1 MAHKKGWRPGL
12 QTRLVVTVS
21 VLAVA
26 AIAALAFSARQTAR
40 VEFRRFQ
47 DLEAHVPQGRPSA
60 AGEAAARILDGACCN
75 PETMQRLDG
84 VLGPNEVVLVV
95 DDSGAVVTV
104 GGSRAA
110 ELNGVVVKRA
120 GAETTISYDRTRA
133 GRVEGVSL
141 KLVGVRPSTIALTDG
156 RRATVHTLT
165 MPAADDAPAPVVD
178 FQGALDR
185 QLLIATAIVSVI
197 VIGLTWAIAR
207 RTVRPIDELGR
218 AAAALAAGDLSRRVT
233 VRGSDEIAMLAARF
247 NAMAEELGRQRTI
260 RRGLMHDVTHEL
272 RTPLT
277 ALQCRLETAL
287 DGLAAD
293 PQQAL
298 AQAND
303 DVRHLTRLV
312 EDLEVVALAE
322 GRDLRLDIS
331 HVAVADVAAS
341 AAGSIARDNRAPITL
356 DIEPGLVVSAD
367 PVRLRQVLLNLLT
380 NADRHTPA
388 GGAITIRARRQ
399 DPGEVVIEVHNTGST
414 IAAGDLA
421 RVFDRFYRV
430 DPARQRTTGGTGLGL
445 AIVKH
450 LVEAQG
456 GRVSAKSGD
465 DGVVFAFTVPCSP
478 ATARS

>member
-1 MAHKKGWRPGL
+1 MRISL
-12 QTRLVVTVS
+12 QTKLVLAVS

-26 AIAALAFSARQTAR
+26 AVTALALSARQTAR

-47 DLEAHVPQGRPSA
+47 DLETHASSGQPSVTVATLGDILSGKCCTADVMRQVEETLGR
-60 AGEAAARILDGACCN
+60 IN
-75 PETMQRLDG
+75 PRS
-84 VLGPNEVVLVV
+84 VFLVV
-95 DDSGAVVTV
+95 DERGEVVATAGHRATELGRVTV
-104 GGSRAA
+104 KNNEG
-110 ELNGVVVKRA
+110 
-120 GAETTISYDRTRA
+120 ETVIGFERTRE

-141 KLVGVRPSTIALTDG
+141 KLIGVAPARIVMADG
-156 RRATVHTLT
+156 RTAFVHSLT
-165 MPAADDAPAPVVD
+165 IPPDDGPVPAVE

-185 QLLIATAIVSVI
+185 QLLLATAIVSVI

-207 RTVRPIDELGR
+207 RAVRPIDELGR

-233 VRGSDEIAMLAARF
+233 VRGSDEIAMLATRF
-247 NAMAEELGRQRTI
+247 NAMAEELGRQQTI

-293 PQQAL
+293 PRQAL

-303 DVRHLTRLV
+303 EARHLTRLV

-322 GRDLRLDIS
+322 ARDLRLAIADVS
-331 HVAVADVAAS
+331 VENVAVSAS
-341 AAGSIARDNRAPITL
+341 GAIARPDRSPVRL
-356 DIEPGLVVSAD
+356 DIEPGLMVRAD

-388 GGAITIRARRQ
+388 GGTITIRARRSGA
-399 DPGEVVIEVHNTGST
+399 GEVAIEVHNTGST
-414 IAAGDLA
+414 IAAADLA

-445 AIVKH
+445 AIVRH

-456 GRVSAKSGD
+456 GRVSARSD
-465 DGVVFAFTVPCSP
+465 DGGVVFAFVLPQG
-478 ATARS
+478 

>member
-1 MAHKKGWRPGL
+1 MRLNL
-12 QTRLVVTVS
+12 QAKLVLAVS

-26 AIAALAFSARQTAR
+26 AVAALAFSARRSAR

-47 DLEAHVPQGRPSA
+47 DLEAHVPSGQPSVTVATLGEILSGKCCAPDVMRQVEEALGR
-60 AGEAAARILDGACCN
+60 IN
-75 PETMQRLDG
+75 PRS
-84 VLGPNEVVLVV
+84 VFLVV
-95 DDSGAVVTV
+95 DERGEVVATAGHRATDLGRVTV
-104 GGSRAA
+104 KNNEG
-110 ELNGVVVKRA
+110 
-120 GAETTISYDRTRA
+120 ETVIGFDRTRE

-141 KLVGVRPSTIALTDG
+141 KLMGVAPARIVMADG
-156 RRATVHTLT
+156 RTAYVHSVTIPPDDGPV
-165 MPAADDAPAPVVD
+165 PAVE

-185 QLLIATAIVSVI
+185 QLLLATAIVSVI
-197 VIGLTWAIAR
+197 VIGLTWVVAR

-218 AAAALAAGDLSRRVT
+218 AAAAVAAGDLSQRVA
-233 VRGSDEIAMLAARF
+233 VRGSDEIAMLATRF
-247 NAMAEELGRQRTI
+247 NAMAEELSRQQTI
-260 RRGLMHDVTHEL
+260 RRGLMHDVAHEL

-287 DGLAAD
+287 DGMAAD
-293 PQQAL
+293 PGQAL

-303 DVRHLTRLV
+303 EVRHLTRLV

-322 GRDLRLDIS
+322 ARDLRL
-331 HVAVADVAAS
+331 AMADVAVSDVAGS
-341 AAGSIARDNRAPITL
+341 AAAAVARQDGAPVRL
-356 DIEPGLVVSAD
+356 DIEPGLTVRAD

-388 GGAITIRARRQ
+388 GGAITIRARRHDARQ
-399 DPGEVVIEVHNTGST
+399 VAIEVHNTGSS
-414 IAAGDLA
+414 IAAEDLA

-456 GRVSAKSGD
+456 GRVSAHSD
-465 DGVVFAFTVPCSP
+465 DTGVAFSFVLP
-478 ATARS
+478 AIPS

>member
-1 MAHKKGWRPGL
+1 
-12 QTRLVVTVS
+12 VS
-21 VLAVA
+21 LLAVA
-26 AIAALAFSARQTAR
+26 AVSALALSARQSAR
-40 VEFRRFQ
+40 IEFRRFQ
-47 DLEAHVPQGRPSA
+47 DLEAHTPQGRPSGA
-60 AGEAAARILDGACCN
+60 VEAAARILDGACCN
-75 PETMQRLDG
+75 PETMRRMDG

-95 DDSGAVVTV
+95 DDAGSVVASGGRRSPELGGVTIRKS
-104 GGSRAA
+104 GG
-110 ELNGVVVKRA
+110 
-120 GAETTISYDRTRA
+120 ETIIGFERTRE
-133 GRVEGVSL
+133 GRVAGVSL
-141 KLVGVRPSTIALTDG
+141 KFVGVRPATIVMTDG
-156 RRATVHTLT
+156 RRANVHALT
-165 MPAADDAPAPVVD
+165 MPSDDGPMPALE

-185 QLLIATAIVSVI
+185 QLLLATAVVSVL

-233 VRGSDEIAMLAARF
+233 VRGTDEIAILAARF
-247 NAMAEELGRQRTI
+247 NAMAEELGRQQTI

-293 PQQAL
+293 PRQAL
-298 AQAND
+298 GQAHD
-303 DVRHLTRLV
+303 EVRHLTRLV

-322 GRDLRLDIS
+322 ARDLRLAVTT
-331 HVAVADVAAS
+331 VAVADVARS
-341 AAGSIARDNRAPITL
+341 AAGAIAREDRAPIKL
-356 DIEPGLVVSAD
+356 DIEPDLHVAAD

-380 NADRHTPA
+380 NADRHTPP
-388 GGAITIRARRQ
+388 GGTITIRARRH
-399 DPGEVVIEVHNTGST
+399 DAGEVAIEVHNTGSA
-414 IAAGDLA
+414 IAAADLA

-456 GRVSAKSGD
+456 GRVSARSAD
-465 DGVVFAFTVPCSP
+465 DGVAFSFVLPASAGFAGQ
-478 ATARS
+478 